1 VLGYNFYVLC
11 TTFEPYAIRLI
22 QCHWGIQYYFESRL
36 LCQGPTTTL
45 KWLIKP
51 LHVLSRTRCDTDI
64 LAIKRWYVRLLQ
76 IGIACDL
83 SNFKPRLNNDFII
96 LCRLCFLR
104 TFPCIRL
111 IYLLHLVLSVWVA
124 AVKCR
129 PVLHHNSVVIFF
141 WSGIMDC
148 MLFTFENRV
157 PLMLYELSVVW
168 QLSLPMMNNFNKT
181 EAAIFPCRLCFQRA
195 SPFIS

>member
-1 VLGYNFYVLC
+1 MFFPEPDVIQTYWRLKDGTCVCSKLVLLV
-11 TTFEPYAIRLI
+11 
-22 QCHWGIQYYFESRL
+22 
-36 LCQGPTTTL
+36 
-45 KWLIKP
+45 IK
-51 LHVLSRTRCDTDI
+51 I
-64 LAIKRWYVRLLQ
+64 
-76 IGIACDL
+76 L

-148 MLFTFENRV
+148 MLFTFQNRV